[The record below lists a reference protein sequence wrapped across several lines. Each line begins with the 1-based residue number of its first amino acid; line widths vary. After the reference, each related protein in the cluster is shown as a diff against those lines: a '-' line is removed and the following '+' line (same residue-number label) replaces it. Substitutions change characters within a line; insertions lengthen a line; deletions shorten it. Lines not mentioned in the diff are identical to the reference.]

1 MPIKF
6 RQPQDI
12 NAIRFSSTLVWGVI
26 SGVTVTI
33 SGISPLTLVNALAKP
48 IKSLVQYGKV
58 TTSSG
63 NIYCNNGKLV
73 AVDDELPSGY
83 KRLLGIS
90 FDGSFR
96 YETSEALTGDDDVT
110 MTLDSLS
117 SSGKNVFGSYNGTN
131 NKNFSLYV
139 YGNTTG
145 SYFRYG
151 DQLKRPKYGDT
162 GRHMITFG
170 KSGTLGFA
178 DDSEVTPEEFT
189 TPANTYIGMLPNSSS
204 AAFTGDIIGSITVSN
219 RLEWIPCENPGGVI
233 GYYEKFNRNFLEPV
247 GSGTPVSLGYD
258 TSHMIV
264 LTVEGT
270 PEVLN
275 VGGKN
280 LLKMPTFDE
289 VTNSSQV
296 VNYWNIPI
304 KLAPNTTYYMSSHYL
319 NDYTSKGE
327 TIYVLVTAD
336 ATANTD
342 YATIAHKSVGIR
354 DRELTT
360 DNSGY
365 LYFRVNGGVTREL
378 YEEMLANTE
387 AQLELGSTATSYE
400 PYREPQTATVK
411 NLYAVG
417 DYKDEQDI
425 ISGVVT
431 RRTEVSVSGGEI
443 TITPLSEPII
453 ERVTA
458 QPLYTEAGDN
468 TINVVSEIGSVEM
481 TAVYIKST

>member
-1 MPIKF
+1 MLIKF

-12 NAIRFSSTLVWGVI
+12 NAIRFSSTLVWSVI
-26 SGVTVTI
+26 SGATVTV
-33 SGISPLTLVNALAKP
+33 SGISPLMLVNALAKP
-48 IKSLVQYGKV
+48 IKSLAQYGKV
-58 TTSSG
+58 TTSGSG
-63 NIYCNNGKLV
+63 IYCNNGKLV

-131 NKNFSLYV
+131 NKNFSLYI
-139 YGNTTG
+139 YGSTNG

-170 KSGTLGFA
+170 KSGTSGFA
-178 DDSEVTPEEFT
+178 DDSEVTPEEFA

-204 AAFTGDIIGSITVSN
+204 AAFTGDIIGSIVVSN

-258 TSHMIV
+258 TSHLTALSIV
-264 LTVEGT
+264 GT
-270 PEVLN
+270 PEVL
-275 VGGKN
+275 
-280 LLKMPTFDE
+280 
-289 VTNSSQV
+289 
-296 VNYWNIPI
+296 
-304 KLAPNTTYYMSSHYL
+304 
-319 NDYTSKGE
+319 
-327 TIYVLVTAD
+327 
-336 ATANTD
+336 
-342 YATIAHKSVGIR
+342 SVG
-354 DRELTT
+354 
-360 DNSGY
+360 S
-365 LYFRVNGGVTREL
+365 
-378 YEEMLANTE
+378 
-387 AQLELGSTATSYE
+387 
-400 PYREPQTATVK
+400 QTASVA
-411 NLYAVG
+411 NLFAAG
-417 DYKDEQDI
+417 DVKDEQDI

-431 RRTEVSVSGGEI
+431 RRTKVSISSGEI
-443 TITPLSEPII
+443 TITALPTPIT

-458 QPLYTEAGDN
+458 QPMQTVEGNN